1 MAKKHIDIPKRFRN
15 TVDPERVRPGW
26 RNVLHNIGVGVGLK
40 RNDEPHLSIAELKR
54 SYQRPPSFGQFLP
67 IRTWEPSTRL
77 FVMEDWASAAAIL
90 ELTPVDAEARPR
102 AQLESM
108 LQAMVQAFVVIPER
122 EEDPWIVQLY
132 LGDEPLLDAA
142 DRMRQYAAEIG
153 VDPDR
158 LSEDFFQ
165 VMHDHLVDIGKP
177 GGIFEDTHTGVRW
190 GGRMRRARLVLTR
203 RFDLSK
209 YPDRTGKGPHSEVDE
224 LVRSLTHGLSAA
236 GIGVRRICPGDY
248 TSWLYPWLNPKPAGH
263 DSGWDWL
270 ARHPAARDRAPR
282 LLHDLIHYVLQ
293 HRPASDPEQGVWL
306 FNRQPHRYL
315 PMAGFREEP
324 RAGLLTLEK
333 AAGRGRSAAFFD
345 RLPPD
350 TVFALTLVFQ
360 PQDVTRRHLEF
371 VHKRAVSDSAESQ
384 LVRAEV
390 EESQAAIARGNHM
403 IRMAMGFYTRGETLE
418 DLHDRMARILSLCQ
432 EQGLDA
438 IDPEYDLF
446 PLDEYVRYLPAGY
459 HPEYDRYFLRER
471 YDWLMNALAASPLWG
486 KANGTGKPGFTFFD
500 RAGQPLM
507 LDILHPED
515 RDKAPH
521 CLVVGPTGTGKSAL
535 LNYLAM
541 QIMALHRPHL
551 YIIDAGDSFRLLG
564 GWMKKRGLSV
574 NYLRLDRAQVALP
587 PFTDSERMLVEQI
600 ESGGEEVE
608 DAVDFLGEME
618 IVARMLVT
626 GCDER
631 EERLYS
637 QQDRQFVRTAIIDA
651 AYLARAQGKPHASL
665 EDFIEVLGEYALD
678 ENPRVPHGYGRPL
691 ENAMRARIGTIRNNA
706 MLYREGM
713 RGRLFNREGR
723 AWPESDVTIVDLG
736 QFAVRQDDQDIL
748 SIVFIGLMNTIQR
761 DAERRRGSG
770 RQSVVMIDEAHL
782 TTTNPLLAGYLTRGS
797 KMWRKWGLWLWLAT
811 QSLSDFPDDT
821 EKMLNMAEFW
831 FCLSLPTEEIEQ
843 VKRFKNL
850 SEEDALLL
858 AEARKSPGRYS
869 EGVLLSGRPPMLFR
883 NVPPAIAMALAQTEE
898 AEVAER
904 RRVMEE
910 QGMEDELEAVEFIA
924 ERIRKARRQ

>member
-1 MAKKHIDIPKRFRN
+1 MNRPLPNRLRDTFGLAQ
-15 TVDPERVRPGW
+15 VRQGW
-26 RNVLHNIGVGVGLK
+26 RNVLHNLGVGMGLK
-40 RNDEPHLSIAELKR
+40 RNDEPHLSIAELRR
-54 SYQRPPSFGQFLP
+54 SYVRPPSFGRFLP
-67 IRTWEPSTRL
+67 IRTWEPTTRL
-77 FVMEDWASAAAIL
+77 FVLEDWASAAALL
-90 ELTPVDAEARPR
+90 ELTPVDAEARSQ

-108 LQAMVQAFVVIPER
+108 LQAMAQAFVVIPER
-122 EEDPWIVQLY
+122 PVDPWTVQLY

-142 DRMRQYAAEIG
+142 DRMRRYATEIG
-153 VDPDR
+153 VEPDR
-158 LSEDFFQ
+158 LSEDFFR

-177 GGIFEDTHTGVRW
+177 GGIFEDPHTGVRW

-209 YPDRTGKGPHSEVDE
+209 YPDRTGRGPHSELDE
-224 LVRSLTHGLSAA
+224 LVRNLTHGLAAA
-236 GIGVRRICPGDY
+236 GVGVRRLGPGDY
-248 TSWLYPWLNPKPAGH
+248 TNWLYPWLNPKPLGH
-263 DSGWDWL
+263 ETGWDRM
-270 ARHPAARDRAPR
+270 ARHPGQQDRAPR
-282 LLHDLIHYVLQ
+282 LLHDLIHHVLQ
-293 HRPASDPEQGVWL
+293 HRPCSDPEQGTWL
-306 FNRQPHRYL
+306 FNRQPCRYL
-315 PMAGFREEP
+315 PMAGFRDEP
-324 RAGLLTLEK
+324 RAGLLTLER
-333 AAGRGRSAAFFD
+333 AAGRGRAAAFFD

-350 TVFALTLVFQ
+350 TIFALTLVFQ
-360 PQDVTRRHLEF
+360 PEDLIRQHLEF
-371 VHKRAVSDSAESQ
+371 IHRRAVSDSAESQ

-390 EESQAAIARGNHM
+390 EECQAAIARGNRM
-403 IRMAMGFYTRGETLE
+403 IRMAMGFYTRGETRD

-438 IDPEYDLF
+438 IDPAYDLF

-471 YDWLMNALAASPLWG
+471 CEWLMNALAASPLWG

-521 CLVVGPTGTGKSAL
+521 AVIIGPTGTGKSAL
-535 LNYLAM
+535 LNYLAL
-541 QIMALHRPHL
+541 QVMALHRPHL
-551 YIIDAGDSFRLLG
+551 YILDAGDSFRLLG
-564 GWMKKRGLSV
+564 NWMQARGLAV
-574 NYLRLDRAQVALP
+574 HYLRLDRAQVALP
-587 PFTDSERMLVEQI
+587 PFSNSERMLAEQVEA
-600 ESGGEEVE
+600 GGLATE

-618 IVARMLVT
+618 TVARMIVT
-626 GCDER
+626 GCDAR

-651 AYLARAQGKPHASL
+651 AYLARSHGRPHATL
-665 EDFIEVLGEYALD
+665 DDFIRVLGEYAMD
-678 ENPRVPHGYGRPL
+678 ESPRTPHGYDRPL
-691 ENAMRARIGTIRNNA
+691 EAAMRARIATIRNNA
-706 MLYREGM
+706 MLFCQGV
-713 RGRLFNREGR
+713 RGRLFNAPGQV
-723 AWPESDVTIVDLG
+723 WPESDVTIVDLG

-782 TTTNPLLAGYLTRGS
+782 TTTNPLLADYLTRGS

-811 QSLSDFPDDT
+811 QSLNDFPDAT
-821 EKMLNMAEFW
+821 SKMLNMAEFW

-843 VKRFKNL
+843 VKRFKAI
-850 SEEDALLL
+850 SAEDALLL

-898 AEVAER
+898 TEVAER
-904 RRVMEE
+904 RRVMAER
-910 QGMEDELEAVEFIA
+910 GLADELAAVEFIA
-924 ERIRKARRQ
+924 AGIREARRQ

>member
-1 MAKKHIDIPKRFRN
+1 MKRPLPKRFRD
-15 TVDPERVRPGW
+15 TVGPERVRPPW
-26 RNVLHNIGVGVGLK
+26 RAFLHNLGVEMGLK

-54 SYQRPPSFGQFLP
+54 SYERPPSFGQFLP

-90 ELTPVDAEARPR
+90 ELTPVDAEARS
-102 AQLESM
+102 AGQLESM
-108 LQAMVQAFVVIPER
+108 LDAMVQAFAVIPER
-122 EEDPWIVQLY
+122 DVDPWIVQLY

-153 VDPDR
+153 AEPDR
-158 LSEDFFQ
+158 MSEDFFR
-165 VMHDHLVDIGKP
+165 VMHEHLVDIGKP

-209 YPDRTGKGPHSEVDE
+209 YPERTGRGPHSELAE
-224 LVRSLTHGLSAA
+224 LVRNLTHGLSAA

-248 TSWLYPWLNPKPAGH
+248 ANWLYPWLNPKPLGH
-263 DSGWDWL
+263 DSGWDWV
-270 ARHPAARDRAPR
+270 ARYPAGKDKAPR
-282 LLHDLIHYVLQ
+282 LLYDLIHYVLQ
-293 HRPASDPEQGVWL
+293 HRPFSDSEQGVWL

-315 PMAGFREEP
+315 PMTGFREEP

-333 AAGRGRSAAFFD
+333 SAGRGRSAAFFD

-350 TVFALTLVFQ
+350 TIFALTLVFQ
-360 PQDVTRRHLEF
+360 TEEKTRRHLEF
-371 VHKRAVSDSAESQ
+371 MHRRSVSDSAESQ

-390 EESQAAIARGNHM
+390 EECQAAIARGNRM
-403 IRMAMGFYTRGETLE
+403 IRMAMGFYTRGRSIE
-418 DLHDRMARILSLCQ
+418 DLHDRMARILALCQ

-438 IDPEYDLF
+438 VDPEYDLF

-459 HPEYDRYFLRER
+459 HPDYDRYFLRER

-521 CLVVGPTGTGKSAL
+521 AVIIGPTGTGKSAL
-535 LNYLAM
+535 LNYLAL
-541 QIMALHRPHL
+541 QVMALHRPHL

-564 GWMKKRGLSV
+564 DYFRSRGLGV
-574 NYLRLDRAQVALP
+574 NYLRLDRSDVALP
-587 PFTDSERMLVEQI
+587 PFSNSDRMLDEQVEKN
-600 ESGGEEVE
+600 GGDEI
-608 DAVDFLGEME
+608 DAIDFLGEME
-618 IVARMLVT
+618 TIARMIIT

-637 QQDRQFVRTAIIDA
+637 REDRRFVRTAIIDA
-651 AYLARAQGKPHASL
+651 AYLARSHGRPHATL
-665 EDFIEVLGEYALD
+665 DDFIRILGEYAAD
-678 ENPRVPHGYGRPL
+678 DSPRIPHGYEMPL
-691 ENAMRARIGTIRNNA
+691 ERAMRARIGTMRNNS
-706 MLYREGM
+706 MLFLDGV
-713 RGRLFNREGR
+713 RGKLFNRPGQ

-736 QFAVRQDDQDIL
+736 QFAVRQDDRDIL

-782 TTTNPLLAGYLTRGS
+782 TTTNPLLAEYLTRGA

-811 QSLSDFPDDT
+811 QSLGDFPDVA
-821 EKMLNMAEFW
+821 KRILGMAEFW
-831 FCLSLPTEEIEQ
+831 FCLSMPKEEIEQ
-843 VKRFKNL
+843 VRRFRDL
-850 SEEDALLL
+850 SEEDAMLL
-858 AEARKSPGRYS
+858 AESRKSPGRYS
-869 EGVLLSGRPPMLFR
+869 EGILLSGRPPMLFR

-898 AEVAER
+898 TEVAER
-904 RRVMEE
+904 MRVMEE
-910 QGMEDELEAVEFIA
+910 QGLEDELEAVEFIA
-924 ERIRKARRQ
+924 ERIREARRQ

>member
-1 MAKKHIDIPKRFRN
+1 M
-15 TVDPERVRPGW
+15 
-26 RNVLHNIGVGVGLK
+26 GLK

-54 SYQRPPSFGQFLP
+54 SYERPPSFGQFLP

-90 ELTPVDAEARPR
+90 ELTPVDAEARSQ

-108 LQAMVQAFVVIPER
+108 LQAMVQAFVVIPDR
-122 EEDPWIVQLY
+122 DADPWTVQLY

-142 DRMRQYAAEIG
+142 DRMRQYAAEIS
-153 VDPDR
+153 VEPDR
-158 LSEDFFQ
+158 LSEDFFR
-165 VMHDHLVDIGKP
+165 VMHGHLIDIGKP

-190 GGRMRRARLVLTR
+190 GGRMRRARLVLYR

-209 YPDRTGKGPHSEVDE
+209 YPDRTGKGPHSELNE
-224 LVRSLTHGLSAA
+224 LVRNLTHGLSAA

-248 TSWLYPWLNPKPAGH
+248 THWMYPWLNPKPKGH

-270 ARHPAARDRAPR
+270 ARHPAAKDRAPR
-282 LLHDLIHYVLQ
+282 LLHDLIHCVLQ
-293 HRPASDPEQGVWL
+293 HRPVSDPEHGVWL
-306 FNRQPHRYL
+306 FNGQPHQYL

-324 RAGLLTLEK
+324 RPGLLTLEK

-350 TVFALTLVFQ
+350 TVLALTLVFQ
-360 PQDVTRRHLEF
+360 PEDTIREHLEF
-371 VHKRAVSDSAESQ
+371 IHRRAVSDSPESQ
-384 LVRAEV
+384 LVRTEAGEC
-390 EESQAAIARGNHM
+390 QAAIARGNRM
-403 IRMAMGFYTRGETLE
+403 IRMAMGFYARGETLE

-459 HPEYDRYFLRER
+459 HPEYDRFFKRER
-471 YDWLMNALAASPLWG
+471 CEWLMNALAASPLWG
-486 KANGTGKPGFTFFD
+486 KSAGTGKPGFTFFD

-521 CLVVGPTGTGKSAL
+521 AVIIGPTGTGKSAL

-541 QIMALHRPHL
+541 QVMALHRPHL

-564 GWMKKRGLSV
+564 NWFRSRGLGV
-574 NYLRLDRAQVALP
+574 NYLRLDRSEVALP
-587 PFTDSERMLVEQI
+587 PFSNSERMLDEQVEA
-600 ESGGEEVE
+600 SGAEET
-608 DAVDFLGEME
+608 DDVDFLGEME
-618 IVARMLVT
+618 TAARMIIT
-626 GCDER
+626 GCDPR

-637 QQDRQFVRTAIIDA
+637 RQDRRFVRTAIIDA
-651 AYLARAQGKPHASL
+651 ACLARSQGRAHATL
-665 EDFIEVLGEYALD
+665 DDFIRILGEYARD
-678 ENPRVPHGYGRPL
+678 DAPRTPHGYDKPV
-691 ENAMRARIGTIRNNA
+691 ESAMRSRIGTIRNNS
-706 MLYREGM
+706 MLFLDGV
-713 RGRLFNREGR
+713 RGRLFNRPGQ

-736 QFAVRQDDQDIL
+736 QFAVREDDRDIL

-761 DAERRRGSG
+761 DAERRRGAG

-782 TTTNPLLAGYLTRGS
+782 TTTNPLLAEYLTRGS

-811 QSLSDFPDDT
+811 QSLSDFPDT
-821 EKMLNMAEFW
+821 ARKILSMAEFW
-831 FCLSLPTEEIEQ
+831 FCLSLPAEEIGQ
-843 VKRFKNL
+843 VRRFRTL

-898 AEVAER
+898 TEVAAR
-904 RRVMEE
+904 MRVMEE
-910 QGMEDELEAVEFIA
+910 QGLKDELEAVEVIA
-924 ERIRKARRQ
+924 ERIREARRQ